1 MQTTT
6 LKLESIDY
14 LLTND
19 NKITK
24 EINVPFMTNGYEYEL
39 IHATDCILNNLKES
53 PVHTFEKS
61 INLCTAMDNLRK
73 DWNMKYPWEK

>member
-1 MQTTT
+1 
-6 LKLESIDY
+6 
-14 LLTND
+14 
-19 NKITK
+19 
-24 EINVPFMTNGYEYEL
+24 MTNGYEYEL